1 MGYGRPVYNRHPGA
15 SADFVAMQ
23 TEQEIFQQVRSVL
36 TELFE
41 LDPAKVVPE
50 ARLYQEL
57 DIDSLDAIDLIIE
70 LKRITGRKVQPE
82 QFRHV
87 RTVQDVV
94 VAVRDLMQ
102 DPTTT

>member
-1 MGYGRPVYNRHPGA
+1 
-15 SADFVAMQ
+15 MQ

-36 TELFE
+36 VELFE
-41 LDPAKVVPE
+41 LDPERVVPE

-70 LKRITGRKVQPE
+70 LKRITGRKVQAE

-102 DPTTT
+102 DPTTA